1 VVKAI
6 SPRTKAIL
14 VALFVTF
21 LWSTSW
27 VLIKFGLEDIPA
39 ITFAGLRYTLAF
51 LVLVPFTL
59 RPAHLSTLKDLSA
72 RTWLQLIILGL
83 LFYAVTQGAQFL
95 GLFYLPALTVSLML
109 SATPVIVALLGIR
122 FLAETPTQKQWAG
135 TALYIVGVLVYFFP
149 IAAPAGQL
157 LGLIIVIIGV
167 SANAVSSIIG
177 RNVNRMLTIPATVV
191 TVVSMGIG
199 AITLLTFGIAVQG
212 LPQLS
217 LTNWATILLLAVV
230 NSAIAFTLW
239 NYSLRT
245 LSAVESS
252 IINNTML
259 IQIAILAWLFL
270 GEQPTVSEIAG
281 MILAGAGIFI
291 VQVRRRLR

>member
-1 VVKAI
+1 
-6 SPRTKAIL
+6 
-14 VALFVTF
+14 
-21 LWSTSW
+21 
-27 VLIKFGLEDIPA
+27 
-39 ITFAGLRYTLAF
+39 
-51 LVLVPFTL
+51 
-59 RPAHLSTLKDLSA
+59 
-72 RTWLQLIILGL
+72 
-83 LFYAVTQGAQFL
+83 
-95 GLFYLPALTVSLML
+95 ML